1 MFMKHIYCFVN
12 GCLFSAYGWRMEKPE
27 VERVEYILSK
37 LKVIFIIVPYLYFLT
52 F

>member
-1 MFMKHIYCFVN
+1 
-12 GCLFSAYGWRMEKPE
+12 MEKPE
-27 VERVEYILSK
+27 VARVAYILSE